1 MGLCVPGAVRAYL
14 KKKKKLRKLK
24 CLGGC
29 DSMLELLPT
38 MRKVLS
44 FDPLNLRSMKPLCV
58 VDEKVFLII
67 IKSQTL
73 VSS

>member
-1 MGLCVPGAVRAYL
+1 
-14 KKKKKLRKLK
+14 
-24 CLGGC
+24 
-29 DSMLELLPT
+29 MLEFLPT
-38 MRKVLS
+38 MHEVLS
-44 FDPLNLRSMKPLCV
+44 FDPLNLRSMKSLCV